1 MLFTQW
7 NSDPLLLADDT
18 LHYGMYPELYVTYGW
33 YLRVTS
39 ASEENSRFGDSW
51 IRELRDWGSK
61 DSNSVDIEL
70 GAVASSNGWK
80 KNKSQKSLK
89 NAKKIAK
96 MAKISNSVVIEL
108 GAVASSNGF
117 KKRKISIVKNSRK
130 MPRNSQNGKNISNS
144 VVIELGAVA
153 QVIKINKFRQV
164 WTSLGKVR
172 QDWTRLDR
180 LDKIEQ
186 V

>member
-1 MLFTQW
+1 
-7 NSDPLLLADDT
+7 
-18 LHYGMYPELYVTYGW
+18 
-33 YLRVTS
+33 
-39 ASEENSRFGDSW
+39 
-51 IRELRDWGSK
+51 
-61 DSNSVDIEL
+61 
-70 GAVASSNGWK
+70 
-80 KNKSQKSLK
+80 LK

-108 GAVASSNGF
+108 GAVASSNGL

>member
-1 MLFTQW
+1 
-7 NSDPLLLADDT
+7 
-18 LHYGMYPELYVTYGW
+18 
-33 YLRVTS
+33 
-39 ASEENSRFGDSW
+39 
-51 IRELRDWGSK
+51 
-61 DSNSVDIEL
+61 
-70 GAVASSNGWK
+70 
-80 KNKSQKSLK
+80 
-89 NAKKIAK
+89 

-108 GAVASSNGF
+108 GAVASSNGL

-186 V
+186 VQARLDKTGQVYKDSNSVDIELGAVASSNG